1 MNRKVI
7 IWDNQN
13 WCYVYHKNDMNGGFD
28 DIYIQIYH
36 MTNDM
41 TRLYHITYNQ
51 YETNMTLLTKKGHMC
66 FILKIARTRRIRN
79 WPSFF
84 LNTVQF
90 ARTFCF
96 TWLTWFTPRGI
107 HTIGGQTCHW
117 SFWVRLCSLQNEQF
131 QQNGQFHHSNVKLL
145 VLISNLP
152 FHSDWLR
159 LWCLWQM
166 SGFIRGY
173 HQKKLQWVPT
183 FLFPWLNY
191 CSITLW
197 AQNIGECWS
206 QYHSWPL
213 SIPIFAVHS
222 IAHKNVFSF
231 VYMAASQAASSTL

>member
-1 MNRKVI
+1 
-7 IWDNQN
+7 
-13 WCYVYHKNDMNGGFD
+13 
-28 DIYIQIYH
+28 
-36 MTNDM
+36 
-41 TRLYHITYNQ
+41 
-51 YETNMTLLTKKGHMC
+51 MC

-183 FLFPWLNY
+183 FFISLTELLFDHFVGSEYWRMLEPI
-191 CSITLW
+191 SFMTLKYSH
-197 AQNIGECWS
+197 ICGT
-206 QYHSWPL
+206 QY
-213 SIPIFAVHS
+213 
-222 IAHKNVFSF
+222 
-231 VYMAASQAASSTL
+231 ST